1 MSETPPETT
10 PEDEAKAAQRRRA
23 WTYAI
28 ILTTTFVILGMVFAV
43 IVFPD
48 LHPLR
53 AALAGACFG
62 GFLALC
68 SITYSAF

>member
-1 MSETPPETT
+1 MDDRPQQEK
-10 PEDEAKAAQRRRA
+10 EAEAPRRRA
-23 WTYAI
+23 WIYGI
-28 ILTTTFVILGMVFAV
+28 ILTSVFVILGVVFA
-43 IVFPD
+43 IMTFPE
-48 LHPLR
+48 LHPAR